1 MSSLN
6 LNSFAGILSDDTG
19 YETFEGNNITI
30 NDILEEDK
38 VDVEIEGNSF
48 VNVFDYSKLE
58 KLSDIPNSYGFSI
71 NDREITRDYTSVQ
84 GIEPVTYLKTTEEI
98 IKKGETYTF
107 VIDITNNT
115 LNERIEFYPYL
126 WSYAEWFKGDKFIQ
140 PSYIGKAIVSF
151 KAMADA
157 RVKLLYAHN
166 YPTYTGSISMTDIM
180 LLKGDYYDEF
190 TNNPSSIPEYFEGIK
205 SVGELEGNK
214 LNVEALGE
222 NFFDVDYFKS
232 LIEANYDE
240 GEYGYEVKDGR
251 NTVWVVNNHR
261 NMYLKNVLNNYYKFK
276 KNKQYIIKYSIFN
289 DENNPNLPGLRG
301 NVDYTDGTSSPF
313 FNSNVLGTWIS
324 KTDISQSN
332 KTIKRLN
339 FVYGTGYSKVWFDLD
354 SLYIAEYSPDKTEF
368 NHDYNA
374 QNIEI
379 NLKQPLRG
387 LPNGAKDRII
397 KRNGQWVIERNCA
410 EITIDTSSVYMY
422 REQIWDDY
430 YGAMININKKLGMKL
445 SRLSGINYYY
455 DNFITYPNYWNMEIN
470 YSANKQNM
478 YCVSPKPDEYMN
490 LFSKIPKVEVDL
502 YTGTDDEKVN
512 QWFED
517 NCDKLNIVYQ
527 LETPIYESLN
537 IDSTIN
543 LYLNTTH
550 ISNNSTI
557 PANMKITIDRTLN
570 RAIEAIELAKS
581 NPTIENLSKARMW
594 SNLLKESIEK
604 DELQNE
610 INNITNIDDLQI
622 EKNNITSNMDVYI
635 KPQNS
640 LSMTLS
646 TNSIIFEEFSGVEN
660 MEKLNA
666 VDITISSSLPYQLN
680 SYLESEIKNSDGS
693 KIIPKELLNIRLNG
707 ENDYKAFSNINEK
720 LVLKENCLKEND
732 NQFSVDLIL
741 KGDLTHRADIYKTV
755 IKFEVEQR

>member
-48 VNVFDYSKLE
+48 VNVFNYSKLE

-151 KAMADA
+151 KAMTDA

-166 YPTYTGSISMTDIM
+166 YPTYTGSISITDIM

-222 NFFDVDYFKS
+222 NLFDVDYFKS

-354 SLYIAEYSPDKTEF
+354 SLYIAEYSSDKTEF

-379 NLKQPLRG
+379 NLNQPLRG

-397 KRNGQWVIERNCA
+397 KRNGQWVIERNLA
-410 EITIDTSSVYMY
+410 EI
-422 REQIWDDY
+422 
-430 YGAMININKKLGMKL
+430 KLNG
-445 SRLSGINYYY
+445 
-455 DNFITYPNYWNMEIN
+455 D
-470 YSANKQNM
+470 
-478 YCVSPKPDEYMN
+478 
-490 LFSKIPKVEVDL
+490 
-502 YTGTDDEKVN
+502 
-512 QWFED
+512 
-517 NCDKLNIVYQ
+517 DKLNYSLTGNNSDILNVRENIINAKGNSKSISDKLLVSTVPLYSDTDTSTLSTSYYTGYIDNQ
-527 LETPIYESLN
+527 LIRIFIKGINTLEEYKNYLRDNPITIIYELANSIYEPLN
-537 IDSTIN
+537 IDSVVNT
-543 LYLNTTH
+543 YLDTTH
-550 ISNNSTI
+550 ISNNSNI
-557 PANMKITIDRTLN
+557 LANMKITIDRTIN
-570 RAIEAIELAKS
+570 RATETLELAKT
-581 NPTIENLSKARMW
+581 NPTISNISKARMW
-594 SNLLKESIEK
+594 SNLLKESTTK
-604 DELQNE
+604 DSLQNE
-610 INNITNIDDLQI
+610 INSITNMEDLQL
-622 EKNNITSNMDVYI
+622 ERKTATSNIDVYI
-635 KPQNS
+635 KSENMLLMS
-640 LSMTLS
+640 LS
-646 TNSIIFEEFSGVEN
+646 TNSITFNDYSGVN
-660 MEKLNA
+660 DMKLNNA
-666 VDITISSSLPYQLN
+666 VNISINSSLPYQLN
-680 SYLESEIKNSDGS
+680 SYLLSEIENSDKS
-693 KIIPKELLNIRLNG
+693 SRIEKDLLNIKVNDDL
-707 ENDYKAFSNINEK
+707 DYKTFADINEK
-720 LVLKENCLKEND
+720 LVLEDGCDAGNNKSHSIDLK
-732 NQFSVDLIL
+732 L
-741 KGDLTHRADIYKTV
+741 KGSQAHKADIYKTV
-755 IKFEVEQR
+755 IKFEAEQK